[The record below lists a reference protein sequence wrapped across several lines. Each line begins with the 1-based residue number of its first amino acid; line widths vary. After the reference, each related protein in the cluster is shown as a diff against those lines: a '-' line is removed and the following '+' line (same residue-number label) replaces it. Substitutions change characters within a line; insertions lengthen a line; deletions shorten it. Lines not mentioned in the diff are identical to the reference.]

1 MVAAYQL
8 TGRASAFGPV
18 DDIVRDIL
26 TPFGQPNNFGE
37 IIFPAWF
44 KKTSAA
50 TLGSD
55 ATTLRGVKDW
65 ASYLASTGEYGDN
78 PLGSDEERIRLFND
92 ATRISRWNGIFGGLL
107 QSISPSVPIQEILV
121 NIKNP
126 ENKQNF
132 MTMTMLYDHWQ
143 RITDQ
148 NPGDYGKS
156 VALFADTYGIENLL
170 VTLGGTTPGV
180 RGTEDAW
187 TWLNNHPD
195 AVAKYARAPGDIIP
209 YFFPGGEYS
218 LKYYNWQ
225 KSSGARRA
233 LSTTELANEAESRV
247 YNMMKSQI
255 ANEQIAN
262 GYGQI
267 WYTEQIAKLDRT
279 FGDSKPASTI
289 TTGAVN
295 EKIASVKNALEDPA
309 FRESPVYKETS
320 EFYSKYRDFQD
331 ILNKA
336 KVSNYAELTS
346 KGGLATL
353 MRNELRSL
361 AEELMLR
368 NQSFSRMYYG
378 VFAGQLED

>member
-1 MVAAYQL
+1 
-8 TGRASAFGPV
+8 
-18 DDIVRDIL
+18 
-26 TPFGQPNNFGE
+26 
-37 IIFPAWF
+37 
-44 KKTSAA
+44 
-50 TLGSD
+50 
-55 ATTLRGVKDW
+55 
-65 ASYLASTGEYGDN
+65 
-78 PLGSDEERIRLFND
+78 
-92 ATRISRWNGIFGGLL
+92 
-107 QSISPSVPIQEILV
+107 
-121 NIKNP
+121 
-126 ENKQNF
+126 
-132 MTMTMLYDHWQ
+132 
-143 RITDQ
+143 
-148 NPGDYGKS
+148 
-156 VALFADTYGIENLL
+156 
-170 VTLGGTTPGV
+170 
-180 RGTEDAW
+180 
-187 TWLNNHPD
+187 
-195 AVAKYARAPGDIIP
+195 
-209 YFFPGGEYS
+209 
-218 LKYYNWQ
+218 
-225 KSSGARRA
+225 
-233 LSTTELANEAESRV
+233 
-247 YNMMKSQI
+247 MMKSQI